1 MFNLY
6 LDNFRNFYNTHIPIK
21 DVNFLVG
28 ENSSGKT
35 SVLNVLELI
44 GNYQF
49 WFGEFKFFN
58 ESVDMRLF
66 NDIVNPNSQ
75 NKIQFKIGFYFD
87 ESENIIISKRKS
99 NTINIAI
106 LKFKNKN
113 GIPNISEINFSI
125 DNLVINL
132 QMFDN
137 SIICSYKFS
146 KFKKPKKFL
155 KYCINQ
161 IPNSSYPK
169 KIEIKNYIN
178 NLGLFYNI
186 NEILSNINK
195 KEMAGKRLLL
205 NKRIF
210 PINSPVWISP
220 IRTKPQKTYDKY
232 FESYSSEGE
241 HTPYELNKI
250 LKNKNFKNALNKF
263 GTESGLFNSIE
274 SISYNEEMYSP
285 FQILINLDGKEYNF
299 VNVGY
304 GVSQILPILTE
315 IFKTSFNNWF
325 LIQQPE
331 VHIHPRAQA
340 ELGELFF
347 EQSFNYEKKR
357 KFIIETHSD
366 YIIDRF
372 RVQLRKYYKKK
383 KVELKENNTQILFF
397 KRSKLRNKIYPIG
410 IDNDGNYS
418 KNQPKSFR
426 DFFIKESMRIL
437 GL

>member
-1 MFNLY
+1 
-6 LDNFRNFYNTHIPIK
+6 
-21 DVNFLVG
+21 
-28 ENSSGKT
+28 
-35 SVLNVLELI
+35 
-44 GNYQF
+44 
-49 WFGEFKFFN
+49 
-58 ESVDMRLF
+58 
-66 NDIVNPNSQ
+66 
-75 NKIQFKIGFYFD
+75 
-87 ESENIIISKRKS
+87 
-99 NTINIAI
+99 
-106 LKFKNKN
+106 
-113 GIPNISEINFSI
+113 
-125 DNLVINL
+125 
-132 QMFDN
+132 
-137 SIICSYKFS
+137 
-146 KFKKPKKFL
+146 
-155 KYCINQ
+155 
-161 IPNSSYPK
+161 
-169 KIEIKNYIN
+169 
-178 NLGLFYNI
+178 
-186 NEILSNINK
+186 
-195 KEMAGKRLLL
+195 
-205 NKRIF
+205 
-210 PINSPVWISP
+210 
-220 IRTKPQKTYDKY
+220 
-232 FESYSSEGE
+232 
-241 HTPYELNKI
+241 
-250 LKNKNFKNALNKF
+250 
-263 GTESGLFNSIE
+263 
-274 SISYNEEMYSP
+274 MYSP